1 MYLFK
6 TMHKKCKQGVFSA
19 YFLSIKLITKV
30 QKSNMTQFDRS
41 LVTEVNFV
49 AFVILIVFVLF
60 LQA

>member
-1 MYLFK
+1 M
-6 TMHKKCKQGVFSA
+6 KCKQSVFSA
-19 YFLSIKLITKV
+19 YFLNIKLITKV

-41 LVTEVNFV
+41 LVNKVNFV

>member
-1 MYLFK
+1 
-6 TMHKKCKQGVFSA
+6 
-19 YFLSIKLITKV
+19 
-30 QKSNMTQFDRS
+30 MTQFDRS